1 MMVVWMFDS
10 NSWWPACVVLDSSTS
25 EFRQPSL
32 STLKLTVFGPIES
45 YRNCNFVST
54 DLSKP
59 SIAIFNLLAV
69 LIIIGNDLFS
79 VEFNKTESM
88 SKLDNLKLTVN
99 LIFHCFI
106 RHLTTQIKWNNL
118 WNRIVTQNTWIIISI
133 VLKFDIQFNTIVHKL
148 TLWTIFTIIVL
159 PLSLFKLN
167 FHLDFLIH
175 VLCSSKD

>member
-1 MMVVWMFDS
+1 M
-10 NSWWPACVVLDSSTS
+10 LDSSTS

-59 SIAIFNLLAV
+59 SIAISNLLAV

-106 RHLTTQIKWNNL
+106 RNLTTQIK
-118 WNRIVTQNTWIIISI
+118 
-133 VLKFDIQFNTIVHKL
+133 
-148 TLWTIFTIIVL
+148 
-159 PLSLFKLN
+159 
-167 FHLDFLIH
+167 
-175 VLCSSKD
+175 